1 MCGSLLEKNWIMEN
15 LAINSSAPS
24 QTGKDKVSEA
34 YQEISL
40 FFQPGDLEYFR
51 VDLWQWLRAVT
62 CEKPFSFRGEP
73 STIVALQKQLTKI
86 ILASRL
92 MLDVAQTL
100 GEDLSCSNFQ
110 PFSEAQIANDRQYM
124 REIKELTAKY
134 GGTIR
139 RLTLSEAER
148 PILAIQRFFNAHSLE
163 EWSEILDEWVEYGLS
178 KMSICEA
185 TGESAQVFQYELFEC
200 LLEATHLII
209 SRRTANAV

>member
-1 MCGSLLEKNWIMEN
+1 ME
-15 LAINSSAPS
+15 
-24 QTGKDKVSEA
+24 
-34 YQEISL
+34 
-40 FFQPGDLEYFR
+40 EYFR
-51 VDLWQWLRAVT
+51 VDLWHWLKAVN

-73 STIVALQKQLTKI
+73 STVVTLQKQLTKI

-92 MLDVAQTL
+92 MLDVAQKL
-100 GEDLSCSNFQ
+100 GEDISCSNFQ
-110 PFSEAQIANDRQYM
+110 PFSEEQITEDRQYM

-148 PILAIQRFFNAHSLE
+148 PILAIRRFFNAHSLE

-185 TGESAQVFQYELFEC
+185 TGDCAQVFQYELLEG
-200 LLEATHLII
+200 LLEATYLVLT
-209 SRRTANAV
+209 RRSEGKIK

>member
-1 MCGSLLEKNWIMEN
+1 MEN
-15 LAINSSAPS
+15 LAINSSDPS
-24 QTGKDKVSEA
+24 PTGKDRVSEA
-34 YQEISL
+34 FQEISV
-40 FFQPGDLEYFR
+40 FFQPGDLDYFR
-51 VDLWQWLRAVT
+51 VDLWQWLKAVT

-73 STIVALQKQLTKI
+73 STVVTLQKQLTKI

-100 GEDLSCSNFQ
+100 GEDISCSNFQ

-148 PILAIQRFFNAHSLE
+148 PILAIKRFFNAHSLQ

-185 TGESAQVFQYELFEC
+185 TGESAQVFQYELLES
-200 LLEATHLII
+200 LLEATYLII
-209 SRRTANAV
+209 TRRTVNAK